1 MCVLQQGPGSG
12 PSLPLERS
20 PLWGVLHV
28 VEGLA
33 LVVLCSCRPAT
44 RRLAVNVLKEVRA
57 LHTALGIAKV
67 TTNSLIDWDLKVT
80 KMRCSVSQVRCKR
93 LTFMVSVCRSQ
104 GDEELAI
111 DVMDRQSASV
121 LESFIHL
128 TGADQVRMAKLLFN
142 TARTHPDPPLSPADQ
157 PAILPQWYRPADAG
171 RLELISHQPPI

>member
-1 MCVLQQGPGSG
+1 VYFELGLCKKVTLCVLQQGPGSG

-67 TTNSLIDWDLKVT
+67 TTNSLIDGGLKVT
-80 KMRCSVSQVRCKR
+80 KIMRCSVSQVRCKR
-93 LTFMVSVCRSQ
+93 H
-104 GDEELAI
+104 I
-111 DVMDRQSASV
+111 D
-121 LESFIHL
+121 
-128 TGADQVRMAKLLFN
+128 GYCLLF
-142 TARTHPDPPLSPADQ
+142 S
-157 PAILPQWYRPADAG
+157 G
-171 RLELISHQPPI
+171 R